1 MSESPMISRPIA
13 RPVPPTPL
21 QATRV
26 GLEIRDL
33 LATITLT
40 QDYANR
46 EAQPI
51 EVSYTLAIPTGATL
65 LDLQAEIGERVLRGQ
80 VQLRAQAEERYEQAL
95 AEGHSA
101 FAVRMVGPD
110 LIHIALGNLLPDE
123 TLTLRI
129 VLGQWLHWNGERVR
143 LTLPTT
149 IAPRYGAAPLH
160 PADQPVVDAAI
171 EHRYALH
178 GNVSGLLAE
187 AAISSP
193 THSLRVQGGAVLRFA
208 LDACLDRDLVI
219 DWHQAAAGVRAAGQM
234 AADLDGTQAASIA
247 FAAPLPVS
255 TARPVVAELVIDCSG
270 SMGGVSI
277 DQTRQAVRAI
287 VAQLSPADRVNVL
300 RFGNHQE
307 LLLRR
312 PQPATLAVQ
321 KTLLQAADLL
331 QADLGGT
338 ELLAALEA
346 GLDDLAR
353 VPAEVPGERVLFIIS
368 DGEVWNLQA
377 EAFLARCRGAGVRV
391 YAVAVGTAAV
401 EATFAPLTR
410 ASGGALERVLPGDAM
425 AARIERHF
433 QRVRSGPLQ
442 SLSVRWPGETRWSEL
457 PDAIYPGDGV
467 LLSAGL
473 AGIEPGATALVEW
486 ALDGERQQRAV
497 ALVPGADGAPSTLAR
512 LLAYQRLSRLDAAAA
527 GAMAV
532 RYQLICEQTAVTLV
546 LERAEHERADQL
558 PELRPVSQM
567 LAAGWGGTA
576 SADLARPAPACAA
589 PLDIVDA
596 KFCLDDSIGTGSFSP
611 VLAPAPAARPAGPVR
626 RVMQKLIGA
635 VSPSPE
641 RTRGLAP
648 VIATPADQ
656 VIAAIC
662 ARLRS
667 DPALIQRFRHGELRY
682 SDLALA
688 LSPALFNWL
697 DDQAAG
703 LGLELED
710 PTFWTRWLPQAA
722 ALGEPAAAELA
733 RLLAG

>member
-26 GLEIRDL
+26 DLEIRDL

-51 EVSYTLAIPTGATL
+51 EVSYTLAIPSCAKL

-110 LIHIALGNLLPDE
+110 LVHIALGNLLPGE

-149 IAPRYGAAPLH
+149 IAPRYGASPLH

-171 EHRYALH
+171 EHRYALQGRVH
-178 GNVSGLLAE
+178 GLLAE

-193 THSLRVQGGAVLRFA
+193 THSLRVQGGAALRFA

-219 DWHQAAAGVRAAGQM
+219 DWHQAGAGVRAAGQM
-234 AADLDGTQAASIA
+234 AADLDGLQAANIA
-247 FAAPLPVS
+247 FAAPLPAR
-255 TARPVVAELVIDCSG
+255 TTRPVVAELVIDCSG

-377 EAFLARCRGAGVRV
+377 EAFLARCRAAGVRV

-433 QRVRSGPLQ
+433 QRVRNGPIE
-442 SLSVRWPGETRWSEL
+442 SLRVRWPGEQRWCEL
-457 PDAIYPGDGV
+457 PDAVYPGDGV
-467 LLSAGL
+467 RLSAGL
-473 AGIEPGATALVEW
+473 AGVEPGASALVEW
-486 ALDGERQQRAV
+486 TLDGEPQQQTV
-497 ALVPGADGAPSTLAR
+497 TLVPGAEGAPSTLAR
-512 LLAYQRLSRLDAAAA
+512 LLAYQRLPQLDAAAA
-527 GAMAV
+527 GALAV

-546 LERAEHERADQL
+546 LARAEHERADQL

-567 LAAGWGGTA
+567 LAAGWGGMA

-596 KFCLDDSIGTGSFSP
+596 KFCLDDSISTGSFSP
-611 VLAPAPAARPAGPVR
+611 VLAPAPAARPAGPMR
-626 RVMQKLIGA
+626 RAIRKLIDA
-635 VSPSPE
+635 VSPSAEPE
-641 RTRGLAP
+641 RGIAP
-648 VIATPADQ
+648 VVATPATQ

-667 DPALIQRFRHGELRY
+667 DPALIQRFRRGELRY

-697 DDQAAG
+697 DDQAAA

-722 ALGEPAAAELA
+722 ALGEPASAELA
-733 RLLAG
+733 RLLAS

>member
-26 GLEIRDL
+26 DLEIRDL

-51 EVSYTLAIPTGATL
+51 EVSYTLAIPSGATL

-110 LIHIALGNLLPDE
+110 LIHIALGNLLPGE

-149 IAPRYGAAPLH
+149 IAPRYGASLLH

-171 EHRYALH
+171 EHRYALQ
-178 GNVSGLLAE
+178 GSVSGLLAE

-193 THSLRVQGGAVLRFA
+193 THSLRVQGGGVLRFA

-219 DWHQAAAGVRAAGQM
+219 DWHQASAGARAAGQM
-234 AADLDGTQAASIA
+234 AADLDGMQVASIA
-247 FAAPLPVS
+247 FAAPLPVG

-277 DQTRQAVRAI
+277 EQTRQAVRAI

-353 VPAEVPGERVLFIIS
+353 VPAGVPGERVLFIIS

-442 SLSVRWPGETRWSEL
+442 SLGVRWPGEARWSEL

-467 LLSAGL
+467 LLNAGL
-473 AGIEPGATALVEW
+473 AGVEPGATAVVEW
-486 ALDGERQQRAV
+486 TLDGEPQQQTVTLA
-497 ALVPGADGAPSTLAR
+497 GSADTAPSTLAR
-512 LLAYQRLSRLDAAAA
+512 MLAYQRLSRLDAEAA

-546 LERAEHERADQL
+546 LERAEHARADQL

-567 LAAGWGGTA
+567 LAAGWGG
-576 SADLARPAPACAA
+576 SADLARSAPACAA
-589 PLDIVDA
+589 PLDLADA
-596 KFCLDDSIGTGSFSP
+596 QLCLDVSGSTGSFSP

-626 RVMQKLIGA
+626 RAVRKLIDA
-635 VSPSPE
+635 VSPGPE
-641 RTRGLAP
+641 RTRGIAP
-648 VIATPADQ
+648 VVATPADQ

-667 DPALIQRFRHGELRY
+667 DPALIQRFRRGELRY

-697 DDQAAG
+697 DDQAAA

-710 PTFWTRWLPQAA
+710 PTFWSRWLPQAA

-733 RLLAG
+733 RLLAS